1 MPKAHM
7 VEATEPGG
15 LIRLFSEEDT
25 APANRRPKQPWVMEA
40 SWRALLAGAMLLS
53 VACVTVTTA
62 PTNAGTATGPHS
74 PRVAAKAGHRIV
86 YQISGNDPQAMQHAL
101 SSVDNA
107 IKLYRARGEAVTV
120 EIVANGGGV
129 HMMRADTTPVAPM
142 LRYIRETYPDLVL
155 TACGTTKT
163 IMEKNEGKAVT
174 LLEGVRV
181 VPAGIVRVVE
191 LQEQGYAYVKP

>member
-1 MPKAHM
+1 MPKAHTS
-7 VEATEPGG
+7 EGKATNRSISRFRKAEDADT
-15 LIRLFSEEDT
+15 RLNVVT
-25 APANRRPKQPWVMEA
+25 ICATKVVK
-40 SWRALLAGAMLLS
+40 RALRSGGILMSL
-53 VACVTVTTA
+53 ACVTLTAA
-62 PTNAGTATGPHS
+62 PTNAGTATGPYS
-74 PRVAAKAGHRIV
+74 PRVATKAGHRIV
-86 YQISGNDPQAMQHAL
+86 YQISGNDAPAMQHAL
-101 SSVDNA
+101 SSADNA